1 MGQRDVLLCFLVRT
15 LGLSLSSGFWGGTL
29 KLKLASSV
37 VGGCDSDV
45 DVLCDND
52 SALCG
57 VDGAVLSGGD
67 YH

>member
-1 MGQRDVLLCFLVRT
+1 M
-15 LGLSLSSGFWGGTL
+15 

-45 DVLCDND
+45 DVVCDND

-67 YH
+67 CH